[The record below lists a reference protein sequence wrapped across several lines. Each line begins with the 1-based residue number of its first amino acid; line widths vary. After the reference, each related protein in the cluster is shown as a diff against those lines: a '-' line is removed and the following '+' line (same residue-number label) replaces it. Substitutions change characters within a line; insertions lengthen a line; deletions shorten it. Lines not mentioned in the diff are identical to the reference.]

1 MTLTQAQKQFLAD
14 AVIAG
19 RASQVEFQVPA
30 SVTIAQAILESGW
43 GAKHMGS
50 ANNYFGIKAQTRNGH
65 VTWGSIATGFVTV
78 PTREVINGH
87 SVTVQA
93 NFRSYKSMT
102 DSFRDHGA
110 FLRNNSNYAAA
121 FKTRD
126 GIAFARAV
134 AAGHYAT
141 DPHYADTLV
150 RIIRQHN
157 LLQHDSGAAN
167 ADTARNGGT
176 DVGTGTGADAGADAH
191 SGMETNPGAEAGTH
205 TGVDVD
211 GRRDR

>member
-1 MTLTQAQKQFLAD
+1 MPLTQAQQQFLAD

-43 GAKHMGS
+43 GAKHMGT

-121 FKTRD
+121 FKTSD

-150 RIIRQHN
+150 RIIRQHD
-157 LLQHDSGAAN
+157 LLQHDSVAAN
-167 ADTARNGGT
+167 ADTPPNGGA
-176 DVGTGTGADAGADAH
+176 DTGADAGADAQRD
-191 SGMETNPGAEAGTH
+191 
-205 TGVDVD
+205 TGVDAAA
-211 GRRDR
+211 GPGTGAETETGGIA